1 MWLERLQTV
10 PMFFEL
16 WLQHQRRD
24 AYWKYGSVCE
34 DYAAIDARSMPLAV
48 DRYKNAIPRLPER
61 LRVPRKGLI
70 GPWAHAYPHFA
81 LSGPQIGFLQ
91 EMLRWWDYW
100 LKGIDTG
107 VMDEPVCR
115 AELTDGRLVPVLP
128 EWKLPAVDVHAVFAA
143 GRLAKTWQHGV
154 LSISWPHP

>member
-91 EMLRWWDYW
+91 EMLRRWDYW

-115 AELTDGRLVPVLP
+115 AELTDGRLVSSV
-128 EWKLPAVDVHAVFAA
+128 A
-143 GRLAKTWQHGV
+143 GMEIACGRRSCCLCGRPPGQNLQHGV

>member
-1 MWLERLQTV
+1 
-10 PMFFEL
+10 
-16 WLQHQRRD
+16 
-24 AYWKYGSVCE
+24 
-34 DYAAIDARSMPLAV
+34 
-48 DRYKNAIPRLPER
+48 
-61 LRVPRKGLI
+61 
-70 GPWAHAYPHFA
+70 
-81 LSGPQIGFLQ
+81 
-91 EMLRWWDYW
+91 MLRWWDYW

>member
-1 MWLERLQTV
+1 MPGLCRWRLTDG
-10 PMFFEL
+10 
-16 WLQHQRRD
+16 H
-24 AYWKYGSVCE
+24 
-34 DYAAIDARSMPLAV
+34 
-48 DRYKNAIPRLPER
+48 KNAIPRLLER
-61 LRVPRKGLI
+61 LRVPRNGLI

-115 AELTDGRLVPVLP
+115 AELTDGRLVSSV
-128 EWKLPAVDVHAVFAA
+128 A
-143 GRLAKTWQHGV
+143 GMEIACGRPCCLCGRPPGQNLQHGV